1 MKTSLISILCLL
13 FSLSMVSCQKI
24 DVTNVSV
31 NSENQLDIE
40 ISLEDVT
47 SDIFAIL
54 NVEVLSE
61 TEVIAISSRV
71 NLLAN
76 TQIQD
81 VTVDVGANINLNGG
95 DVAVK
100 VDVLEIISLDLN
112 VDIGDNIVGN
122 LLDGAL
128 EQVSGLF
135 QTVFDALFSNSDVT
149 IEIIN
154 SQLLEG
160 DRIQVSLQLLD
171 NVVQALPVELNVE
184 VMVGSELINLDTSVA
199 TFSGNQDEVIN
210 VFLDLSVEELPDIE
224 LSDIDVSVQVSLS
237 VLNLLD
243 ADINVGVE
251 LQGLNELLDVI
262 FDAIESAESSNI
274 QVASSIEISDVS
286 LDQNEMLTVTVQ
298 VDGDIDASL
307 SVDVHVV
314 LFGSEGEILNLESV
328 ISLDGI
334 DGETAEVTFN
344 LSGQVDLDIDVF
356 AMVSLSNL
364 TIDANIDVSLGNLE
378 VFSIVDGT
386 LNELLGNLLGN
397 L

>member
-13 FSLSMVSCQKI
+13 FSLSLVSCQKI

-31 NSENQLDIE
+31 NTENQLDIE

-76 TQIQD
+76 TPIQD

-135 QTVFDALFSNSDVT
+135 QNLFDALFSNSDVT

-154 SQLLEG
+154 SQLLQG
-160 DRIQVSLQLLD
+160 GRIQVSLQLLD
-171 NVVQALPVELNVE
+171 NVLQALPVELNVE

-210 VFLDLSVEELPDIE
+210 VFLDLSVEELADIE

-243 ADINVGVE
+243 VNVDVGVE

-286 LDQNEMLTVTVQ
+286 LDQNEMLTVTLQ

-314 LFGSEGEILNLESV
+314 LFGNEGELLNLDGV
-328 ISLDGI
+328 VSLDGI
-334 DGETAEVTFN
+334 DGETAEITFN
-344 LSGQVDLDIDVF
+344 LSGQVDLDINVF

-364 TIDANIDVSLGNLE
+364 TIDANIDVSLGDLE
-378 VFSIVDGT
+378 VFAIVDGN
-386 LNELLGNLLGN
+386 LNELVGNLLGS

>member
-13 FSLSMVSCQKI
+13 FSLSLVSCQKI

-31 NSENQLDIE
+31 NTENQLDIE

-76 TQIQD
+76 TPIQD

-135 QTVFDALFSNSDVT
+135 QNLFDALFSNSDVT

-154 SQLLEG
+154 SQLLQG
-160 DRIQVSLQLLD
+160 GRIQVSLQLLD
-171 NVVQALPVELNVE
+171 NVLQALPVELNVE

-210 VFLDLSVEELPDIE
+210 VFLDLSVEELADIE
-224 LSDIDVSVQVSLS
+224 LSDIDISVQVSLS

-243 ADINVGVE
+243 VNVDVGVE

-262 FDAIESAESSNI
+262 FDAIENVESSNI

-286 LDQNEMLTVTVQ
+286 LDQNEMLTVTLQ

-314 LFGSEGEILNLESV
+314 LFGNEGELLNLDGV
-328 ISLDGI
+328 VSLDGI
-334 DGETAEVTFN
+334 DGETAEITFN
-344 LSGQVDLDIDVF
+344 LSGQVDLDINVF

-364 TIDANIDVSLGNLE
+364 TIDANIDVSLGDLE
-378 VFSIVDGT
+378 VFAIVDGN
-386 LNELLGNLLGN
+386 LNELVGNLLGS

>member
-13 FSLSMVSCQKI
+13 FSLSLVSCQKI

-31 NSENQLDIE
+31 NTENQLDIE

-76 TQIQD
+76 TPIQD

-135 QTVFDALFSNSDVT
+135 QNLFDALFSNSDVT

-160 DRIQVSLQLLD
+160 GRIQVSLQLLD
-171 NVVQALPVELNVE
+171 NVLQALPVELNVE

-210 VFLDLSVEELPDIE
+210 VFLDLSVEELADIE

-243 ADINVGVE
+243 VNVDVGVE

-262 FDAIESAESSNI
+262 FDAIENVESSNI

-286 LDQNEMLTVTVQ
+286 LDQNEMLTVTLQ

-314 LFGSEGEILNLESV
+314 LFGNEGELLNLDGVVSF
-328 ISLDGI
+328 DGI
-334 DGETAEVTFN
+334 DGETAEITFN
-344 LSGQVDLDIDVF
+344 LSGQVDLDINVF

-364 TIDANIDVSLGNLE
+364 TIDANIDVSLGDLE
-378 VFSIVDGT
+378 VFAIVDGD
-386 LNELLGNLLGN
+386 LNELLGNLLGG

>member
-13 FSLSMVSCQKI
+13 FSLSLVSCQKI

-31 NSENQLDIE
+31 NTENQLDIE

-71 NLLAN
+71 NLIAN
-76 TQIQD
+76 TPIQD

-135 QTVFDALFSNSDVT
+135 QNLFDALFSNSDVT

-154 SQLLEG
+154 SQLLQG
-160 DRIQVSLQLLD
+160 GRIQVSLQLLD
-171 NVVQALPVELNVE
+171 NVLQALPVELNVE

-210 VFLDLSVEELPDIE
+210 VFLDLSVEELADIE

-243 ADINVGVE
+243 VNVDVGVE

-286 LDQNEMLTVTVQ
+286 LDQNEMLTVTLQ

-314 LFGSEGEILNLESV
+314 LFGNEGELLNLDGV
-328 ISLDGI
+328 VSLDGI
-334 DGETAEVTFN
+334 DGETAEITFN
-344 LSGQVDLDIDVF
+344 LSGQVDLDINVF

-364 TIDANIDVSLGNLE
+364 TIDANIDVSLGDLE
-378 VFSIVDGT
+378 VFTIVDGN
-386 LNELLGNLLGN
+386 LNELVGNLLGS

>member
-13 FSLSMVSCQKI
+13 FSLSLVSCQKI

-31 NSENQLDIE
+31 NTENQLDIE

-71 NLLAN
+71 NLIAN
-76 TQIQD
+76 TPIQD

-135 QTVFDALFSNSDVT
+135 QNLFDALFSNSDVT

-154 SQLLEG
+154 SQLLQG
-160 DRIQVSLQLLD
+160 GRIQVSLQLLD
-171 NVVQALPVELNVE
+171 NVLQALPVELNVE

-199 TFSGNQDEVIN
+199 TFYGNQDEVIN
-210 VFLDLSVEELPDIE
+210 VFLDLSVEELADIE

-243 ADINVGVE
+243 VNVDVGVE

-286 LDQNEMLTVTVQ
+286 LDQNEMLTVTLQ

-314 LFGSEGEILNLESV
+314 LFGNEGELLNLDGV
-328 ISLDGI
+328 VSLDGI
-334 DGETAEVTFN
+334 DGETAEITFN
-344 LSGQVDLDIDVF
+344 LSGQVDLDINVF

-364 TIDANIDVSLGNLE
+364 TIDANIDVSLGDLE
-378 VFSIVDGT
+378 VFTIVDGN
-386 LNELLGNLLGN
+386 LNELVGNLLGN